1 MASSTLSSVLRRVI
15 LPVKW
20 LAWVLPMAVVI
31 GSACA
36 FFLWSLDYV
45 TRVRFEQPW
54 LLFLLP
60 VAGVA
65 VAFLYQKIG
74 GASSGGNNLIVEQI
88 HEPGG
93 GVPKRMAPLILGATI
108 VTHLCGGS
116 AGREGTAVQMGG
128 SLASGFAKLFR
139 VKPHDLR
146 ILLMAG
152 IAAGFGAVFGTPLA
166 GAIFALEVLAIGRI
180 QYDAVLPCL
189 FAALIGNWT
198 CHEWGIV
205 HTRYDVAF
213 MRDLT
218 IPSMA
223 ANFDF
228 WLFAKVLAAS
238 ALFGWAASLFV
249 KASHAAEQGFKKLS
263 ANPLWRPAIGGVLV
277 IALVYLLGT
286 REYLGLGV
294 WSPDPNDLTI
304 SSFFDAGRHEP
315 WAWFWKLLFTVITLS
330 AGFKGGEVTPL
341 FFIGAALG
349 NALAGIM
356 NAPVDLF
363 AALGFVAIFAAA
375 ANTPLACA
383 IMGIELFGASNALY
397 LTVTCF
403 VAYSCSGHAG
413 IYRSQR
419 LAVPKRA
426 RD

>member
-1 MASSTLSSVLRRVI
+1 MSAFPVSTIRSQALSPL
-15 LPVKW
+15 KW
-20 LAWVLPMAVVI
+20 LLWIAPMATVI

-54 LLFLLP
+54 LLYLLP
-60 VAGVA
+60 IAGVV
-65 VAFLYQKIG
+65 VAYLYQKIG
-74 GASSGGNNLIVEQI
+74 GASSGGNNLIMEQI
-88 HEPGG
+88 HEPEG

-128 SLASGFAKLFR
+128 SIASTFAKLFR
-139 VKPHDLR
+139 LQPRDLR

-152 IAAGFGAVFGTPLA
+152 VAAGFGAVFGTPLA
-166 GAIFALEVLAIGRI
+166 GAIFALEVLAVGRI
-180 QYDAVLPCL
+180 QYDALLPCL

-213 MRDLT
+213 MRDIV
-218 IPSMA
+218 IPSQVTHFDLWLFVKVTA
-223 ANFDF
+223 AGALFGF
-228 WLFAKVLAAS
+228 AGTLFAKM
-238 ALFGWAASLFV
+238 
-249 KASHAAEQGFKKLS
+249 SHWLEMGFKKLS
-263 ANPLWRPAIGGVLV
+263 PNPMWRPAIGGIII
-277 IALVYLLGT
+277 IALVYVLGT
-286 REYLGLGV
+286 REFLGLGV
-294 WSPDPNDLTI
+294 WSPHPEDLTL
-304 SSFFDAGRHEP
+304 SSFFEPGRHDT
-315 WAWFWKLLFTVITLS
+315 WAWLWKLLFTTITLS

-349 NALAGIM
+349 NTLAGIM
-356 NAPVDLF
+356 GAPTDLF

-383 IMGIELFGASNALY
+383 ILGIELFGASHSVY
-397 LTVTCF
+397 LAVACF
-403 VAYSCSGHAG
+403 MAYACSSHGG

-419 LAVPKRA
+419 LAVPKRY